1 MEMPDLMQRRLL
13 LLVKGK
19 RDEVMPSLVL
29 LSRNRISGPT
39 ARSREADGMIIRH
52 IVIKMYYMLILY
64 YKALERNVNLRE
76 DLFRFQ
82 EANTHRDR
90 GWTAVARGGR
100 DLMAQGLQ
108 LLADSNS
115 SLFLVPDASS
125 TSLSSFDLPLLS
137 FPCIALQQTPSQIT
151 PLFLPLSST
160 SFLPLPSCNFLS
172 PVTRILSPV
181 MSLQNHTHLPFQ
193 GNRHICIFLTS
204 FLHHVLVHQ
213 VMWTA
218 RGTRA
223 GKRIRED
230 G

>member
-29 LSRNRISGPT
+29 LFRNRISGPT

-115 SLFLVPDASS
+115 SLFWFQMLH
-125 TSLSSFDLPLLS
+125 PLLS
-137 FPCIALQQTPSQIT
+137 PLLICLSSPSLVSPCSRLHLKLLLFSFLSR
-151 PLFLPLSST
+151 PLLSCRCPRVTSSPLSLVS
-160 SFLPLPSCNFLS
+160 SLLSCPCKITLIS
-172 PVTRILSPV
+172 HS
-181 MSLQNHTHLPFQ
+181 
-193 GNRHICIFLTS
+193 
-204 FLHHVLVHQ
+204 
-213 VMWTA
+213 
-218 RGTRA
+218 RGTDTSA
-223 GKRIRED
+223 SS
-230 G
+230 